1 MAIRGL
7 VKTVSGLVAGGAERT
22 VARGGGNETRAIG
35 ALRLHVIEVPPQAAA
50 DGIMQRFSNDQQ
62 VERVGWAQR
71 LPFIV

>member
-1 MAIRGL
+1 
-7 VKTVSGLVAGGAERT
+7 VKTVPGLSQTAQNVL

-50 DGIMQRFSNDQQ
+50 DGIVQRFSNDQQ